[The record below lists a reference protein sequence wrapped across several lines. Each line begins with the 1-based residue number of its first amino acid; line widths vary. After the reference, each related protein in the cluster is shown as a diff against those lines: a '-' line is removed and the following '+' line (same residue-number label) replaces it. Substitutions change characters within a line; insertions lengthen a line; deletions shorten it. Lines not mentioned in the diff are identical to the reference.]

1 MEMKYVDTN
10 IGRIPLTDYLEL
22 KAMQF
27 GFDSYAELLEAGYT
41 IDIPKAKDIKEE
53 KNNIT
58 EEMYE
63 ELKHELFM
71 NGVEAI
77 DDLLGYEHNVEED
90 NDVTESRMDEV
101 LEQMP
106 NDTFLE
112 FYNKYC
118 KSDIELDR

>member
-27 GFDSYAELLEAGYT
+27 GFDSYAELLESGYT
-41 IDIPKAKDIKEE
+41 IDIPKAKEIKEE

-106 NDTFLE
+106 NDIFLE

>member
-1 MEMKYVDTN
+1 MEMEYVDTN
-10 IGRIPLTDYLEL
+10 IGRMPLTDYLEL

-27 GFDSYAELLEAGYT
+27 GFDSYAELLESGYT
-41 IDIPKAKDIKEE
+41 IDIPKVTDIEE
-53 KNNIT
+53 KKYNIT

-77 DDLLGYEHNVEED
+77 DDFLGYEHNVEED
-90 NDVTESRMDEV
+90 TDVTESRMDEV
-101 LEQMP
+101 LDQMP
-106 NDTFLE
+106 NDIFLQ
-112 FYNKYC
+112 FYDKYC